1 MHAAAQPLPRAPQGD
16 LLARQT
22 NLHYL
27 GNRHLLKRSIGY
39 FAPYKMR
46 VVIAVIAMLLYA
58 PIAPALAWL
67 TKYVTDEVLVAKD
80 MNTLRLCIYGLIVLI
95 IFKGVFQFIQVY
107 VMNATGIL
115 VLQDM
120 RRDLFRK
127 IVRLPMPYFAESEIG
142 MLMSRVINDVV
153 AVRQSLPSIIMFVRQ
168 IFTLIGL
175 IGTVIYLDASLAFWS
190 LVVMPVALY
199 PIVFFGKKVRKYGRK
214 MQAELS
220 GVNVILEES
229 FSGIKVIKAFANELR
244 EEFRFKREN
253 ETLTRI
259 IIRQIFYSE
268 SSSRVMDFVSA
279 AAGATVLWIGGTRV
293 IEGAITPGDLTAFL
307 VCMVQLYEPIKKIN
321 MSNHQIQAGLAG
333 AERVFD
339 IFDSP
344 EIRVEDEGDAVF
356 DGAFKE
362 LTLDNIH
369 FRYPNAPDPAL
380 DGVSLTI
387 KAGQRVAIVG
397 PSGSGK
403 TTLVNLIPRFYDAQQ
418 GRILLNGKPVDEY
431 TLSSLRMGLGL
442 VSQDTFLFNVSVRE
456 NIAYARDEYTE
467 PEVEQAA
474 RAAFAHDFIMDMPHG
489 YDTVVGEGGVKIS
502 GGQKQRLT
510 IARAIMKNPA
520 LLILDEATSAL
531 DTESERVVQD
541 ALDNLMKGRTSIVI
555 AHRLSTI
562 FTADVIVVMEKGKV
576 IATGAHK
583 ELLASCP
590 LYNRLYQMQFDDS
603 IR

>member
-1 MHAAAQPLPRAPQGD
+1 M
-16 LLARQT
+16 ARST
-22 NLHYL
+22 DLHYL
-27 GNRHLLKRSIGY
+27 GNIYLLKRSLGY
-39 FAPYKMR
+39 FAPYKGR
-46 VVIAVIAMLLYA
+46 VIVAVLAMLLYA

-67 TKYVTDEVLVAKD
+67 TKYITDDVLVARD
-80 MNTLRLCIYGLIVLI
+80 IDTLKLCIAGLVVLI
-95 IFKGVFQFIQVY
+95 ILKGAFQFTQTYI
-107 VMNATGIL
+107 MNATGIL
-115 VLQDM
+115 VLKDM
-120 RRDLFRK
+120 RRDLFNK
-127 IVRLPMPYFAESEIG
+127 IVRLPMPFFAESEIG
-142 MLMSRVINDVV
+142 MLMSRIINDVV
-153 AVRQSLPSIIMFVRQ
+153 AVRQSLPSIIMFTRQ
-168 IFTLIGL
+168 VFTLLGL

-190 LVVMPVALY
+190 LVVMPAALY

-214 MQAELS
+214 IQAELS
-220 GVNVILEES
+220 GVNVILEEG

-244 EEFRFKREN
+244 EGLRFNVEN
-253 ETLTRI
+253 EKLTRI
-259 IIRQIFYSE
+259 IIRQIFYNE
-268 SSSRVMDFVSA
+268 SSSRVMDLV
-279 AAGATVLWIGGTRV
+279 AAGAGAAVLWIGGTRV
-293 IEGAITPGDLTAFL
+293 IDGVITPGDLTAFL
-307 VCMVQLYEPIKKIN
+307 VCLVQLYEPVKKIN

-344 EIRVEDEGDAVF
+344 EIRVEDEGEAVF
-356 DGAFKE
+356 DGRFDE
-362 LTLDNIH
+362 LRFEDVRFT
-369 FRYPNAPDPAL
+369 YPDAPCPAL

-387 KAGQRVAIVG
+387 RAGQRVAIVG

-403 TTLVNLIPRFYDAQQ
+403 TTLVNLIPRFYDVRD
-418 GRILLNGKPVDEY
+418 GRILLNGRPVADY

-442 VSQDTFLFNVSVRE
+442 VSQDTFLFNMPVRD
-456 NIAYARDEYTE
+456 NIAYARDHYELA
-467 PEVEQAA
+467 EVEQAA
-474 RAAFAHDFIMDMPHG
+474 RSAYAHDFIMDMPQG

-510 IARAIMKNPA
+510 IARAIMKNPS

-541 ALDNLMKGRTSIVI
+541 ALENLMRGRTSVVI

-562 FTADVIVVMEKGKV
+562 FTADLIVVMERGKV
-576 IATGAHK
+576 VATGSHK